1 MTREIGIPVSS
12 ASGDRVD
19 PAGSRRRLQALAC
32 MGWDMVRL
40 AERSNLSAQQL
51 RNIAND
57 AAPSSG
63 VSPATADAVADI
75 YAALSCKPGFTPYS
89 MGRSAERQATLKRT
103 WMRAAAAGWLP
114 PMSWTPDTIDDP
126 GAVAQPIDAAAALVE
141 LIPSTLHNGWRA
153 RLSAERPTR

>member
-1 MTREIGIPVSS
+1 MTREIGIPDSS
-12 ASGDRVD
+12 APADRVD
-19 PAGSRRRLQALAC
+19 PVGSRRRLQALAC

-40 AERSNLSAQQL
+40 AERSHVSAQQL

-63 VSPATADAVADI
+63 ISAATAAAVAGI
-75 YAALSCKPGFTPYS
+75 YAALSCTPGFTPYS
-89 MGRSAERQATLKRT
+89 MGRSPERQATLKQT

-126 GAVAQPIDAAAALVE
+126 GAAAKPIDAAAALVE

-153 RLSAERPTR
+153 RLSTKRTAN